1 MYNLQ
6 CNVQKNSLNQELEIE
21 VNQSAIKVQWI

>member
-6 CNVQKNSLNQELEIE
+6 CNVQKNSLNQELKIE